1 MLCQSY
7 TGTRDSVYCLSI
19 GSARLLIADALRLRV
34 QIDLNDTLAARVHL
48 LESQQITAYNSY
60 TNLLNLSQ
68 QKFKTQKE
76 NTGYME
82 RLALS
87 YKSELEYYQK
97 KDRKHRRQRNLLSY
111 GLAGVIV
118 LLLVK

>member
-1 MLCQSY
+1 MPIQ
-7 TGTRDSVYCLSI
+7 T
-19 GSARLLIADALRLRV
+19 ARRLVSDALRLRLA
-34 QIDLNDTLAARVHL
+34 DSLNNTLSQRVLLMETEKSAAY
-48 LESQQITAYNSY
+48 QSY
-60 TNLLNLSQ
+60 TNLLNLSE
-68 QKFKTQKE
+68 QKFQTQKE

-111 GLAGVIV
+111 GVAGVIV